1 MYRIMPALF
10 LGLSAASASTA
21 ADPHQLDKTHAD
33 LLFSISHA
41 GFTEKHGFFLRPRR
55 YTAIRCRASGK
66 ESGRGYSK
74 DGLHRHGFRSA

>member
-33 LLFSISHA
+33 LLFSIS
-41 GFTEKHGFFLRPRR
+41 GSLKRTDFG
-55 YTAIRCRASGK
+55 I
-66 ESGRGYSK
+66 
-74 DGLHRHGFRSA
+74 